1 MINSQEAI
9 MPDNMKNDTA
19 TKPKQETTT
28 MHNSRIS
35 LVEMIMILML
45 VGLVFVFFFGMKQLK
60 VDKALEAAAQQK
72 FEAIVP
78 NFTKIVSAMEEYQKK
93 DEFGDYPAFLE
104 ELNLGNLDSED
115 FKFSYLF
122 DTLTITA
129 TSTPAFGKPDIKVNY
144 DLGSRSYAVD
154 DPAPEKKP
162 TVKDDWLP
170 QE

>member
-1 MINSQEAI
+1 

-19 TKPKQETTT
+19 TKPKQETTA